1 MAARITRTLCRSNY
15 IGERIYEMNKETPQ
29 WIRDSFRGVFGPMPD
44 DSIDDN
50 APWPRDTEWIL
61 VLHKISCTETW
72 LQFEGAAPTARELLA
87 VRKCVDRL
95 RHSRPAEI
103 RDKTQDDGRYYLG
116 SLFAYEFAKLERLCE
131 THRVRLYCEDA
142 STTRYKIYNKTRD
155 VLWRI
160 KDETRYNQVVA
171 EMMEYG
177 IPVYDGTNA
186 T

>member
-1 MAARITRTLCRSNY
+1 MSLKLYWRKNLRD
-15 IGERIYEMNKETPQ
+15 EQETPQ
-29 WIRDSFRGVFGPMPD
+29 WIRDAFRGVFGPMPD
-44 DSIDDN
+44 DTIDDN

-87 VRKCVDRL
+87 VRKCVDQL

-131 THRVRLYCEDA
+131 THGVRLYCEDA

-160 KDETRYNQVVA
+160 KDETRYNEVVA